1 MLVASNTQ
9 QYPSALHKS
18 VDQGPIQDQGF
29 VQKRRG
35 RPTRPR
41 KHHAF
46 DMAAGAAG
54 M

>member
-1 MLVASNTQ
+1 MPVASHTQ

-29 VQKRRG
+29 VQKRHG
-35 RPTRPR
+35 RPTRP
-41 KHHAF
+41 HAF

>member
-1 MLVASNTQ
+1 MLVASHTQ

-35 RPTRPR
+35 RPTRPW

-46 DMAAGAAG
+46 DANAAG